1 MQAKTASA
9 RPDDLGQ
16 DEEFPLLT
24 AVRHRL
30 WRAIKDGAGD
40 SEGGPELRKLLRW
53 FNSIIEAQNGGET
66 GEQRVS
72 FRDHLQADF
81 IRHMAEAGITSGA
94 IAEIGGPHNS
104 FANLMPTFDF
114 SFLSIFP
121 NEQFD
126 NVILADATLCDEVPS
141 ESFDA
146 IFSVSVFEH
155 ISKPWKAAEQLTRL
169 LKPGGIMYHA
179 APFSY
184 FYHGA
189 PADFWRFTPDAFRLM
204 FSSLEP
210 LHEGFYGRNRRRDNR
225 GSESNRVDRDGGP
238 QFAVDGFGG
247 WRENWY
253 TIYVGRKNAE
263 HERTV
268 REQNEKQAVVNLV
281 KVRTLRGD
289 SDQQAIET
297 VTARLPELAVD
308 IDGDV
313 ERVAAGRGMSFT
325 IEEVTTLWNRRGK
338 LGLKPTF
345 SRYVM
350 AAKAGL

>member
-1 MQAKTASA
+1 MEPQSTQLGHPSVREIKKLIDAAIANGADDGPGGSQITELSDWVDTLIQAET
-9 RPDDLGQ
+9 
-16 DEEFPLLT
+16 
-24 AVRHRL
+24 
-30 WRAIKDGAGD
+30 
-40 SEGGPELRKLLRW
+40 
-53 FNSIIEAQNGGET
+53 GGET
-66 GEQRVS
+66 GEKRVG
-72 FRDHLQADF
+72 FRDWLMADF
-81 IRHMAEAGITSGA
+81 RRHMAEHGITGGKVAELGGSG
-94 IAEIGGPHNS
+94 NS
-104 FANLMPTFDF
+104 FGAQMPEFDF
-114 SFLSIFP
+114 SYLSLYP
-121 NEQFD
+121 EAGRD
-126 NVILADATLCDEVPS
+126 NVLVADVTQCDYLPE

-155 ISKPWKAAEQLTRL
+155 VAKPWKAAEQLTRL

-313 ERVAAGRGMSFT
+313 EQVAAGRGMSFT